1 MVVVNWVDIM
11 IDDFVIILVIAIFF
25 FVVCVVLLML
35 VITLII
41 LIAIAIDV
49 VMHNFMV
56 HHLVHWFKVGMHD
69 FMVCHFWLMVYRFM
83 KVGWMVVMLNDFL
96 MVVVLLL
103 IVTFFFIESVPLR
116 MPVHILIIVIAV
128 LEVMHDVLVNYL
140 VVHYLW
146 VMIYTFMQMSRV
158 MVVVNNFVS
167 MLSVTF
173 LILFIIML
181 VVTFFLVGGM
191 VLGML
196 MLMFMF
202 ILFVLIALI
211 KVMYYL
217 VVHHF
222 CVLGSVQL
230 VVV

>member
-1 MVVVNWVDIM
+1 M
-11 IDDFVIILVIAIFF
+11 
-25 FVVCVVLLML
+25 
-35 VITLII
+35 
-41 LIAIAIDV
+41 
-49 VMHNFMV
+49 
-56 HHLVHWFKVGMHD
+56 
-69 FMVCHFWLMVYRFM
+69 
-83 KVGWMVVMLNDFL
+83 
-96 MVVVLLL
+96 
-103 IVTFFFIESVPLR
+103 S
-116 MPVHILIIVIAV
+116 VHILIIVIAV
-128 LEVMHDVLVNYL
+128 LEVMHDVVVNYL
-140 VVHYLW
+140 VMHYLW
-146 VMIYTFMQMSRV
+146 MLIYTFMQMSRV
-158 MVVVNNFVS
+158 KVMDNFVS